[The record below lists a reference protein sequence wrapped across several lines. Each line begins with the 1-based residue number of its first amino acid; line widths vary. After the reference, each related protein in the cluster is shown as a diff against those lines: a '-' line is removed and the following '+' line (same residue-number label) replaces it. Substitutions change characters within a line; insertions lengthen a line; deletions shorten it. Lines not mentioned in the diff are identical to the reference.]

1 MSKKRPANSSRQPG
15 ESGQASINN
24 LPAQLTSLIGREQEV
39 QAACALLRRSDMRL
53 LTLTGPGGVG
63 KTHLGLQVAT
73 ELLHDFAEGVYFV
86 SLAPISEPVLV
97 VPAIAQALN
106 FGALE
111 DRSLPE
117 QLKAYLRDKR
127 LLLLLDNFEHV
138 VSAAPQVVELLT
150 GCPELKLL
158 VTSRAPLHVRGEQE
172 FPVPPL
178 ALPDPR
184 RLADSKALLQYGATA
199 LFLQR
204 AQAVKPGFQVIDAY
218 APVIA
223 EICARLDG
231 LPLAIELAA
240 ARVKVLS
247 PQALLMRLGQRLQ
260 ILTGGAQDLSA
271 RQQTLRNTLKWSY
284 DLLDES
290 EQRLFRRLSVFVD
303 GCTLQAVEAVS
314 AALGDAALNVLDGV
328 TSLLD
333 KSQLQRI
340 EQVGDEPRLLMLET
354 IREYGLESLT
364 SEGEM
369 EATRNAHAAYYLALA
384 EQAEPNL
391 AGAEQGRW
399 LYRLEREH
407 ENLRAALSWLMERA
421 EAGEAGQV
429 EMALRLGGALWG
441 FWTVRGHW
449 SEGRNFLERA
459 LAVGVARPGDDEA
472 PLTSSLDVAPVR
484 AKALNAAGMLA
495 YLQDDH
501 ERAEALCLESLA
513 LFRELEARSPGETT
527 FKRGTASS
535 FIRLGQVAK
544 ARRDY
549 TAARSL
555 LEESLAISKEVDD
568 KRSIAD
574 AHLLLARTAINQGEY
589 ARASS
594 LLEDGLALSR
604 EMGDKWSIAMA
615 LFHLARAVYAQGD
628 LARAHELLEESLAIH
643 RELSY
648 KEGIAYA
655 LRLTGQ
661 LAFQQSDDTTARP
674 LLEESVAIFR
684 EVGDKGGSAKSL
696 YRLASVVAFQGDD
709 EVARALFEESLALL
723 REVGDKEGI
732 ASCLEGLAGVIAAQG
747 EPVRAVLL
755 WGAIESLRE
764 AMGAPIPAVER
775 ASYDRAVAVVRAQ
788 LGETDFAVWWAEG
801 RTMTPEQ
808 ALVVQEQ
815 EAMQILSNQVSTSP
829 LLTPP
834 AYPGG
839 LSARE
844 VEVLRLVAEGL
855 TNTQIADQLIISPLT
870 VNAHVRSI
878 FTKLGVSTRSAAT
891 RYAFEHKL
899 V

>member
-1 MSKKRPANSSRQPG
+1 M
-15 ESGQASINN
+15 
-24 LPAQLTSLIGREQEV
+24 
-39 QAACALLRRSDMRL
+39 

-73 ELLHDFAEGVYFV
+73 ELLDDFAEGVYFV
-86 SLAPISEPVLV
+86 SLAPIGDPVLV
-97 VPAIAQALN
+97 IPAIARALN
-106 FGALE
+106 FGAIE

-138 VSAAPQVVELLT
+138 VPAAPQLVELLT
-150 GCPELKLL
+150 SCPELKLL
-158 VTSRAPLHVRGEQE
+158 VTSRAPLHVRGEQK

-178 ALPDPR
+178 ALPDPK
-184 RLADSKALLQYGATA
+184 RLPDSKALLQYGATA

-204 AQAVKPGFQVIDAY
+204 AQAAMPGFQIVDAN
-218 APVIA
+218 APIIA

-240 ARVKVLS
+240 ARIKVLS
-247 PQALLMRLGQRLQ
+247 PQALLMRLGKRLHL
-260 ILTGGAQDLSA
+260 LTGGAQDLSA
-271 RQQTLRNTLKWSY
+271 RQQTLRNTIKWSY

-290 EQRLFRRLSVFVD
+290 EQRLFRRLSVFAG
-303 GCTLQAVEAVS
+303 GCTLEAVEAVS
-314 AALGDAALNVLDGV
+314 FALGDADLNMLDGV
-328 TSLLD
+328 ASLLD
-333 KSQLQRI
+333 KSQLHRI
-340 EQVGDEPRLLMLET
+340 EQVGDEPRLLMLKT
-354 IREYGLESLT
+354 IREYGLESLAA
-364 SEGEM
+364 EGEK

-399 LYRLEREH
+399 LYRLEQEH
-407 ENLRAALSWLMERA
+407 ENLRAALSWLVKRA
-421 EAGEAGQV
+421 EAGEAGQA
-429 EMALRLGGALWG
+429 EIALRLGGALWG

-449 SEGRNFLERA
+449 SEGRSFLERA
-459 LAVGVARPGDDEA
+459 LAVEVAHPGEDEA
-472 PLTSSLDVAPVR
+472 TLTISMDAAPVR

-501 ERAEALCLESLA
+501 ERAETLCLESLA
-513 LFRELEARSPGETT
+513 LFRELEAGSPGETT
-527 FKRGTASS
+527 YKRGIASS
-535 FIRLGQVAK
+535 LIRLGQVAK

-549 TAARSL
+549 AAALSL
-555 LEESLAISKEVDD
+555 LEESLVISKEVDD

-574 AHLLLARTAINQGEY
+574 AHLFLARTAINQGEY
-589 ARASS
+589 DRACS

-615 LFHLARAVYAQGD
+615 LFHLARAVYALDD

-643 RELSY
+643 RELSS

-661 LAFQQSDDTTARP
+661 LAFQRSDDTTARP

-684 EVGDKGGSAKSL
+684 EVGDRGGSAKSL

-709 EVARALFEESLALL
+709 EVARILFEESLTLL

-732 ASCLEGLAGVIAAQG
+732 ASCLEGMAGVIAAQG

-775 ASYDRAVAVVRAQ
+775 GSYDRTVAVVRAQ
-788 LGETDFAVWWAEG
+788 LGEKDFAAAWAEG

-808 ALVVQEQ
+808 ALVAQEQ
-815 EAMQILSNQVSTSP
+815 EVMELLSNQVPSSP
-829 LLTPP
+829 LLAPP
-834 AYPGG
+834 VYPGG

-891 RYAFEHKL
+891 RYAFEHE
-899 V
+899 VV

>member
-1 MSKKRPANSSRQPG
+1 MKRKLPANSPGQPG
-15 ESGQASINN
+15 EPGPASINN
-24 LPAQLTSLIGREQEV
+24 LPAQLTPLIGREQEV
-39 QAACALLRRSDMRL
+39 RAACALLRRSDMRL

-73 ELLHDFAEGVYFV
+73 ELLGDFAEGVYFV
-86 SLAPISEPVLV
+86 SLAPISDPVLV
-97 VPAIAQALN
+97 IPAIAQALN

-138 VSAAPQVVELLT
+138 VSAAPQVVELLR

-158 VTSRAPLHVRGEQE
+158 VTSRAPLHVRSEQE

-184 RLADSKALLQYGATA
+184 RLPDSKALLQYGATA

-204 AQAVKPGFQVIDAY
+204 AQAVMPNFQIIDAN

-284 DLLDES
+284 DLLNES
-290 EQRLFRRLSVFVD
+290 EQRLFRRLSVFAG

-314 AALGDAALNVLDGV
+314 VALGDAAFNVLDGV
-328 TSLLD
+328 ASLLD
-333 KSQLQRI
+333 KSQVQRI

-354 IREYGLESLT
+354 IREYGLESLAT
-364 SEGEM
+364 EGEM

-391 AGAEQGRW
+391 AGAEQGKW

-407 ENLRAALSWLMERA
+407 ENLRAALSWLVERA
-421 EAGEAGQV
+421 EAGETGQV
-429 EMALRLGGALWG
+429 EMALRFGGALWG

-449 SEGRNFLERA
+449 SEGRSFLERA
-459 LAVGVARPGDDEA
+459 LAVEVTHPGDDEA
-472 PLTSSLDVAPVR
+472 PLTSSLDVAQVR

-513 LFRELEARSPGETT
+513 LFRELEAGSPGETT
-527 FKRGTASS
+527 YKRGIASS
-535 FIRLGQVAK
+535 IIRLGQVAK

-549 TAARSL
+549 AVARSL

-589 ARASS
+589 ARACS

-615 LFHLARAVYAQGD
+615 LFHLARAVYALGD

-709 EVARALFEESLALL
+709 EVARALFEESLTLL

-747 EPVRAVLL
+747 EPAKAVLL

-775 ASYDRAVAVVRAQ
+775 ASYDRTVAVVRAQ
-788 LGETDFAVWWAEG
+788 LGEETFAAAWAEG

-808 ALVVQEQ
+808 ALVAEEQ
-815 EAMQILSNQVSTSP
+815 EVMPLLSNPVPTSP

-834 AYPGG
+834 IYPGG

-855 TNTQIADQLIISPLT
+855 TNSQIADQLIISPLT

-878 FTKLGVSTRSAAT
+878 FNKLGVTTRSAAT